1 MDSQK
6 TAETVLRTG
15 LVAIAALGLINAL
28 YFALLYFRLVRP
40 DSRFLPA
47 FCRLGEQTCQ
57 AVVFT
62 AYGRFWRVPN
72 GLIGILFYLLVITA
86 VVFDREWLL
95 DAALAAALLSLVYG
109 AYLIHAL
116 AVRLRARCPLCMLG
130 HAVNAVVTALLLF
143 LQLSV

>member
-6 TAETVLRTG
+6 SAETVLRAV
-15 LVAIAALGLINAL
+15 LVALAALGLINAL
-28 YFALLYFRLVRP
+28 YFTLLYFRLIPP

-72 GLIGILFYLLVITA
+72 GLIGTLFYLLVIA
-86 VVFDREWLL
+86 AAVFDREWLL
-95 DAALAAALLSLVYG
+95 EAALAAALLSLVYG

-116 AVRLRARCPLCMLG
+116 AVRLRVRCPL
-130 HAVNAVVTALLLF
+130 
-143 LQLSV
+143 